1 MDRTEEILL
10 SERMLDGT
18 GLVERQ
24 ERGWGRWGLSMMQ
37 ILLRNGKMQRYCSD
51 WRNTGWRSSRGDK
64 PALVKGLCL
73 FVEVIIWKI
82 RAWQQSLSGWEWER
96 LPSPLKSK
104 GSHRATIW
112 ICSRVCQ
119 HLLLFWGPDPIK
131 DIVRHSFAFFLSA
144 WNELHALEGG
154 SKISVL
160 KQETCWMLKT
170 MYSQLRLQKVQR
182 PLLKGFSLNTY
193 TRFHPLVCRCSS
205 CGEGFPREGRAA
217 IPSVRLGR
225 DVQGK
230 K

>member
-1 MDRTEEILL
+1 MR
-10 SERMLDGT
+10 
-18 GLVERQ
+18 V
-24 ERGWGRWGLSMMQ
+24 
-37 ILLRNGKMQRYCSD
+37 
-51 WRNTGWRSSRGDK
+51 
-64 PALVKGLCL
+64 
-73 FVEVIIWKI
+73 
-82 RAWQQSLSGWEWER
+82 RAC

-193 TRFHPLVCRCSS
+193 TRFHPLVCRFQLWRRVPQGRKSCNPICQTGQGCTREKAGWRHQPCCTVQELGNRWAITKTKLLWAMRGKGAVPSDLCSTS
-205 CGEGFPREGRAA
+205 HSF
-217 IPSVRLGR
+217 LLL
-225 DVQGK
+225 
-230 K
+230 